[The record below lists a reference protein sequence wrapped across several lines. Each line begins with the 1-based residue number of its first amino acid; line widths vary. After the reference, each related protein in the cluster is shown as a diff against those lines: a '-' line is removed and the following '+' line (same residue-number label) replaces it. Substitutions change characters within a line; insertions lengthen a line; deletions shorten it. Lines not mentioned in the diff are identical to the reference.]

1 MLGPELATP
10 LHPGPLLCPSP
21 LERLRLLLGQPH
33 GSEHGHSNARWPDRQ
48 SRPEGLSGNKSVI

>member
-48 SRPEGLSGNKSVI
+48 SRP